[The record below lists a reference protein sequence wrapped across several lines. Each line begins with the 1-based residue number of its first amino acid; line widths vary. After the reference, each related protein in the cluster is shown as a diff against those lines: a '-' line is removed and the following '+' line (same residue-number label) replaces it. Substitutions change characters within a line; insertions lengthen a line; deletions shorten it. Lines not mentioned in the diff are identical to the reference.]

1 MAIDITADG
10 GGVTDYVLRTVVES
24 AQRVRGSTPARS
36 HPGGVVGEVVG
47 G

>member
-1 MAIDITADG
+1 MERC
-10 GGVTDYVLRTVVES
+10 VTEYVLRTVVES
-24 AQRVRGSTPARS
+24 GQRARRSTPARS